1 MIIDR
6 SIYEERRCI
15 KDGKLYA
22 YKRSEHQD
30 MMDDYN
36 QIKCF
41 PVNESGELGLNEIL
55 IYRKDLL
62 KVENKRQVA

>member
-1 MIIDR
+1 MIIDH
-6 SIYEERRCI
+6 SIYEEVRCV

-22 YKRSEHQD
+22 YKLSEHQE
-30 MMDDYN
+30 MLDDYN

-41 PVNESGELGLNEIL
+41 QVNESGEMSQNEIL

-62 KVENKRQVA
+62 RIESKRQVA

>member
-1 MIIDR
+1 MIIDH
-6 SIYEERRCI
+6 SIYEEVRCI

-22 YKRSEHQD
+22 YKRSDHQD
-30 MMDDYN
+30 MLEDYK

-41 PVNESGELGLNEIL
+41 QVNEAGAMEQNEIL

-62 KVENKRQVA
+62 RIESKRQVA